1 MSRIPQLRA
10 DLVEAAARR
19 YQPAAET
26 NRTNAIN
33 GAWLK
38 AAHRRRWLAV
48 AGGVVAAGLAAAG
61 LFSFQGD
68 GFAPTSAVA
77 AMDGLAHIAASR
89 EWAGVPG
96 PGQYVYTDSTRFS
109 HWYVTRDGYG
119 GYGFRPYPLGS
130 GPQCTVN
137 DMTHTQDWM
146 AADGSGAET
155 NTEYGFR
162 FAPAAAKATCAAIG
176 VTDPRVGNP
185 HVPSSLAKIAR
196 PHTQLFPANPG
207 NAYVPGIGE
216 LPFGGDD
223 WKTLSSNPATLL
235 KQLAHHDHG
244 LVTDNTPAGEFNAV
258 ADFMSES
265 DAPPRVR
272 SNVFEAAKLI
282 PGIKLMGTRTD
293 PTGQTGIAVR
303 VDHIYGNGKAVR
315 AVSEELIFDPQTARL
330 LATEEFIDKNR
341 HLVSWQSYKQP
352 KIVDSATRRPWR
364 SDSNRAH

>member
-1 MSRIPQLRA
+1 MNRIPQLRA

-19 YQPAAET
+19 YQPAVEA
-26 NRTNAIN
+26 NRTNVIN

-38 AAHRRRWLAV
+38 AAHRRRWLAL
-48 AGGVVAAGLAAAG
+48 AGGVVAAGLAAVG

-77 AMDGLAHIAASR
+77 AMDGLAHIAAAR
-89 EWAGVPG
+89 DWPGVPG
-96 PGQYVYTDSTRFS
+96 PGQYDYTDSTRFS

-119 GYGFRPYPLGS
+119 GYDFRPYPLGS

-185 HVPSSLAKIAR
+185 HVPGSLAKIAR

-235 KQLAHHDHG
+235 RQLAHHDHG

-272 SNVFEAAKLI
+272 GNVFEAAKLI

-315 AVSEELIFDPQTARL
+315 AVSEELIFDPHTARL

-352 KIVDSATRRPWR
+352 KIVDSGTRRPWR
-364 SDSNRAH
+364 SESNRPH